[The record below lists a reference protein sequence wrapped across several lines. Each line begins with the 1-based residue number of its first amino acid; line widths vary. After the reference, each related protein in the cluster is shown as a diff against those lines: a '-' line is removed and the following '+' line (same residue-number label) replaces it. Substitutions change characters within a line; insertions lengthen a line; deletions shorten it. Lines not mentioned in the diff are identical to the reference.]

1 MRVLKT
7 IVLCLICSFA
17 YAQEC
22 DVSKVD
28 EEGCLVDEKSFTN
41 LVDRLCDIEKSED
54 ENTQYKFNID
64 CEDGAFLFE
73 VVSSDGSSD
82 DTKKI
87 DINECVD
94 DNQEIEYNPETKRLT
109 LERGGFADLSIMPTW
124 TTLTAPTI
132 LVTGTATET
141 LQQVLETDTEWY
153 TQRDGDCREKYYFQY
168 RIRVNQATT
177 NGWALVRVPNIGGW
191 DRRVFD
197 IGTYRQTGN
206 LNNPGDDDFGAM
218 PNAPYMGAEAHEWS
232 NTGVIYLN
240 QFNQKDNAATSM
252 WVEFVVEYKRN

>member
-7 IVLCLICSFA
+7 IVLCFICSFA

-41 LVDRLCDIEKSED
+41 LVDRLCEVEKNAGIEYAFGCD
-54 ENTQYKFNID
+54 P
-64 CEDGAFLFE
+64 DGLVWKDSNGNSD
-73 VVSSDGSSD
+73 VVDLSCH
-82 DTKKI
+82 
-87 DINECVD
+87 INEVVD
-94 DNQEIEYNPETKRLT
+94 DNQELTYNPENKRLT
-109 LERGGFADLSIMPTW
+109 IEDGNFVDLDVMPTW

-132 LVTGTATET
+132 LVTGTATEI

-197 IGTYRQTGN
+197 VGTYRQTGN
-206 LNNPGDDDFGAM
+206 LNNPGDDNFGAM

-232 NTGVIYLN
+232 NTGIIYLN
-240 QFNQKDNAATSM
+240 QFNQKDNAATNM